1 MYNLDESSEFV
12 PEHVHMLSV
21 VDQMA
26 MGQVSLQVLRF
37 SLQYNFTNVPQSTL
51 PSKLIL
57 TQWQMGKAWVP
68 FNKSAHPSEIREQ
81 LTTLLPV
88 FKDIMLLQLLSL
100 NNDS

>member
-1 MYNLDESSEFV
+1 MGFYKGHRLSSLWNNIIIIMYNLDESSEFV

-57 TQWQMGKAWVP
+57 TQ
-68 FNKSAHPSEIREQ
+68 
-81 LTTLLPV
+81 
-88 FKDIMLLQLLSL
+88 
-100 NNDS
+100 